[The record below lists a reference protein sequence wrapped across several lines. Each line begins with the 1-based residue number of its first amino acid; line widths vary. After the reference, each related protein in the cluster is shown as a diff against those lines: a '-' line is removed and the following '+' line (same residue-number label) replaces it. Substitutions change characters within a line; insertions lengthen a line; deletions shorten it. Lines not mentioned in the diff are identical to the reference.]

1 MAYTSASTAL
11 NQWLSV
17 NANVKEPTNALP
29 KATII
34 SLFSLILPRQ
44 CKIIL
49 TMIKYNNMQ
58 AKALTIGDIILTLKA
73 ISGLVGNM
81 ENIRPRIKYRGL
93 PGGWGTPKI

>member
-1 MAYTSASTAL
+1 
-11 NQWLSV
+11 
-17 NANVKEPTNALP
+17 
-29 KATII
+29 
-34 SLFSLILPRQ
+34 
-44 CKIIL
+44 
-49 TMIKYNNMQ
+49 MIKYNNMQ